1 MNLRIICV
9 GKPDRVMFA
18 PAIAEYEKR
27 LSRFCQLDV
36 RQIAEGPVP
45 RNDAQIDKCLR
56 IEGEKILSC
65 IKPGDRVVA
74 MYIEGKQLSSPEL
87 AKQIKEF
94 QDYGQGGTLTYI
106 IGSSHGLC
114 DEVIRRADIKLS
126 MSRMTFP
133 HQLARVML
141 TEQIYRAFTILSGQT
156 YHK

>member
-1 MNLRIICV
+1 MNIRIICV

-18 PAIAEYEKR
+18 PALAEYEKR
-27 LSRFCQLDV
+27 LSRFCQLEI

-45 RNDAQIDKCLR
+45 RNDAEIEKTLR
-56 IEGEKILSC
+56 LEGEKILAC
-65 IKPGDRVVA
+65 IKPTDRVVA
-74 MYIEGKQLSSPEL
+74 MCIGGKLYSSTEL
-87 AKQIKEF
+87 ADRIRDYQN
-94 QDYGQGGTLTYI
+94 YGQGGTLTYI

-114 DEVIRRADIKLS
+114 DEVIARADEKLS
-126 MSRMTFP
+126 MSKMTFP

>member
-27 LSRFCQLDV
+27 LSRFCQLDI
-36 RQIAEGPVP
+36 RQLAEGPVP
-45 RNDAQIDKCLR
+45 RNDAEIEKTLR
-56 IEGEKILSC
+56 LEGEKILAC
-65 IKPGDRVVA
+65 LKPNDRVVA
-74 MYIEGKQLSSPEL
+74 MCIGGKQLSSTDL
-87 AKQIKEF
+87 AAQIKEF

-114 DEVIRRADIKLS
+114 PEVIARADQKLS
-126 MSRMTFP
+126 MSKMTFP

>member
-18 PAIAEYEKR
+18 PALAEYEKR
-27 LSRFCQLDV
+27 LSRFCQLDI
-36 RQIAEGPVP
+36 RQLAEGPVP
-45 RNDAQIDKCLR
+45 RNEAEIEKTLR
-56 IEGEKILSC
+56 LEGEKILAC
-65 IKPGDRVVA
+65 LKPNDRVVA
-74 MYIEGKQLSSPEL
+74 MCIEGKQLSSTQL
-87 AKQIKEF
+87 AQQIKEF

-114 DEVIRRADIKLS
+114 DEVVRRADIKLS
-126 MSRMTFP
+126 MSKMTFP